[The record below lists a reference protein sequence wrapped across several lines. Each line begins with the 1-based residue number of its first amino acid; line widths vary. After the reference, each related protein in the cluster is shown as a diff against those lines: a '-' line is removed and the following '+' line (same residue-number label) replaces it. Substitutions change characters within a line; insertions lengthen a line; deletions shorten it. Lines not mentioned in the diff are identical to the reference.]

1 LGSPH
6 SARSI
11 ILVAPEGNI
20 DPDTVVIKMALAL
33 TNNPRRGS
41 ERLNIVG
48 ELQDARNLEA
58 AELVG
63 GREVSWVPVREVIGR
78 LTVQTCRQSGLSAVH
93 TELLD
98 FGGDEIYFTTQPE
111 LAGQTYFDAQLAF
124 STSSVFGVARGE
136 TVMLNPDAGMVLE
149 PDD

>member
-1 LGSPH
+1 AIVVLADRDKVELEDELKAVVPRGNSTRIIVRSGDPMDLTDLELGSPH

-11 ILVAPEGNI
+11 ILVAPEGSV
-20 DPDTVVIKMALAL
+20 DPDSIVIKMALAL

-63 GREVSWVPVREVIGR
+63 RDEVRWVLVRDLISR
-78 LTVQTCRQSGLSAVH
+78 ITVQTCRQSGLSGVY
-93 TELLD
+93 TELLE
-98 FGGDEIYFTTQPE
+98 FGG
-111 LAGQTYFDAQLAF
+111 
-124 STSSVFGVARGE
+124 
-136 TVMLNPDAGMVLE
+136 
-149 PDD
+149 